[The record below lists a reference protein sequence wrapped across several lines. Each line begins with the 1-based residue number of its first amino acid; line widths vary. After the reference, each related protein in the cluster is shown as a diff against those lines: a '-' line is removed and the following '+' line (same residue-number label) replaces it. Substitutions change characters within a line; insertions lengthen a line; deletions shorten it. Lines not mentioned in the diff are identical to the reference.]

1 MWKSVR
7 LQSVQIGRLEAP
19 QCREGDKLVDEG
31 LIQSAIKRKKEK
43 KNQLVA
49 FAFTFLFSVCI
60 PFCEKTCQSTVT
72 VAWESKDKLIAH

>member
-1 MWKSVR
+1 VR

-60 PFCEKTCQSTVT
+60 PF
-72 VAWESKDKLIAH
+72 